1 MPFAELD
8 GARLYY
14 EQHGDPDG
22 DHVVF
27 HHGAGGNSLSWWQQL
42 PAFGERYRC
51 TVYDARGWGRSL
63 ALGEHDRGA
72 FGRDLVG
79 LLEHLGIDRA
89 HVIAQSMGGRA
100 VAGLLRLA
108 PERARSLVLCGTN
121 AGATNDRVRELQAT
135 LRVERGEGGLARH
148 ALAPHFPRE
157 QPALALLY
165 HQIRRLN
172 PPREANVLGPPPA
185 TYRGS
190 THGMLLESGLPIAFV
205 VGEHDRITSPE
216 LIRESHSLV
225 PGAALFEMPG
235 AGHSTYFEQPA
246 VFNDYVLAFLARA
259 EARDQHPGDK
269 T

>member
-1 MPFAELD
+1 
-8 GARLYY
+8 
-14 EQHGDPDG
+14 
-22 DHVVF
+22 
-27 HHGAGGNSLSWWQQL
+27 
-42 PAFGERYRC
+42 
-51 TVYDARGWGRSL
+51 
-63 ALGEHDRGA
+63 
-72 FGRDLVG
+72 
-79 LLEHLGIDRA
+79 
-89 HVIAQSMGGRA
+89 MGGRA

-172 PPREANVLGPPPA
+172 PPREANLLGPPPA

-225 PGAALFEMPG
+225 PGADLFEMAG

>member
-8 GARLYY
+8 GSRIYY
-14 EQHGDPDG
+14 EQHGNPDG

-27 HHGAGGNSLSWWQQL
+27 HHGAGGNALSWWQQL

-51 TVYDARGWGRSL
+51 TVFDARGWGRSL

-79 LLEHLGIDRA
+79 LLEHLGIDAA
-89 HVIAQSMGGRA
+89 HIVAQSMGGRA

-121 AGATNDRVRELQAT
+121 AGATNDRVRELQAA
-135 LRVERGEGGLARH
+135 LRVERGEGGLRAH
-148 ALAPHFPRE
+148 ALAPHFPDE
-157 QPALALLY
+157 EPALAHLF

-172 PPREANVLGPPPA
+172 PPRERNVLGPPPA
-185 TYRGS
+185 NYRGS
-190 THGMLLESGLPIAFV
+190 THEMLVDSGLPIAFI

-216 LIRESHSLV
+216 LIREAHSLV
-225 PGAALFEMPG
+225 PGADLFEMAG
-235 AGHSTYFEQPA
+235 AGHSTYFEQPE
-246 VFNDYVLAFLARA
+246 VFNAYVLDFLARA
-259 EARDQHPGDK
+259 EGREC
-269 T
+269 

>member
-8 GARLYY
+8 GARIYY
-14 EQHGDPDG
+14 EQHGNPDG

-27 HHGAGGNSLSWWQQL
+27 HHGAGGNALSWWQQL

-51 TVYDARGWGRSL
+51 TVFDARGWGRSL

-72 FGRDLVG
+72 FGRDLVN

-108 PERARSLVLCGTN
+108 PERGRSLVLCGTN
-121 AGATNDRVRELQAT
+121 AGATNDRVRELQAA
-135 LRVERGEGGLARH
+135 LRVERGEGGLRAH
-148 ALAPHFPRE
+148 GLAPHFPGE
-157 QPALALLY
+157 QPALAALY

-172 PPREANVLGPPPA
+172 PPRERNVLGPPPA
-185 TYRGS
+185 NYRGS
-190 THGMLLESGLPIAFV
+190 THQMLVDSRLPITFI
-205 VGEHDRITSPE
+205 VGEHDLITSPE
-216 LIRESHSLV
+216 LIREAHSLV
-225 PGAALFEMPG
+225 PGADLFEMAG
-235 AGHSTYFEQPA
+235 AGHSTYFEQPD

-259 EARDQHPGDK
+259 EAGEQEPRPA
-269 T
+269 